1 MSSFKSRFCQK
12 DQWFASSHPPQS
24 SAVQWGG
31 DIPTVSFQKQGL
43 LYSIWPSSHHPWR
56 IWRIH
61 LLQVWKLLEC
71 FILGIWVCGSLPTN
85 PIVGRLTSV
94 ESFPARRVH
103 SPQVRFKIIFVLQF
117 PLLLLSFICLYIFQV
132 PLLVRL
138 YFPGPYSCTL
148 LFSRSLFLYVETEA
162 LVGGSLPAGLS
173 NNIKR
178 SDDILTFVKVFIF
191 RNNKNDAME
200 KSQTNANNVLIFLI
214 LNFTLVR
221 RLYLPAR
228 RSFWELWRCQSEPP

>member
-1 MSSFKSRFCQK
+1 MNFVEKSIYKLQKWKYMSSFKSRFCK
-12 DQWFASSHPPQS
+12 KNQWFASSHPPQS

-117 PLLLLSFICLYIFQV
+117 PLLLLFCPCLYIFQV

-138 YFPGPYSCTL
+138 YFPDPSSCTFI
-148 LFSRSLFLYVETEA
+148 FSRSLFLYV
-162 LVGGSLPAGLS
+162 
-173 NNIKR
+173 
-178 SDDILTFVKVFIF
+178 DIFQVPL
-191 RNNKNDAME
+191 
-200 KSQTNANNVLIFLI
+200 
-214 LNFTLVR
+214 LVR
-221 RLYLPAR
+221 WD
-228 RSFWELWRCQSEPP
+228 RSFGRWEPSSRAFQQH